1 MNKTVKI
8 ILGIVVLILLVFVLK
23 YFKDSN
29 AKEVVD
35 YKTELPFY
43 SSLDTKIV
51 ATGKLN
57 PEEEIEL
64 KPQISGIV
72 DQIFVEEGDLVRK
85 GDLIAKIRVVPNEQ
99 ALVSAKSRISTVKLT
114 FENAKTLFNR
124 NKTLFEKG
132 VISKQDF
139 ENSELSLNQA
149 EENFNQ
155 SKNDYQ
161 IIKRGSLSG
170 GSSANTT
177 IVAQISGTVL
187 EIPVREGDQVIQSN
201 NFNAGTTI
209 ATIADM
215 SKMIFEGK
223 VDESEVGKL
232 EEGKDIVVILG
243 AINEKEFPATLTFV
257 APKGVEQNGA
267 VQFTV
272 KADVKIESST
282 KIRAGYSANAEIE
295 IESKDSVLVIKE
307 ALLQFNRITEKSF
320 VEVLKDNGNFEI
332 KKVEIGLSDGINVE
346 ILSGL
351 KMEDKVKG
359 VIYNMLITRNYH
371 VKDKEEFMNSVD
383 NYLTHKENNPNEKI
397 YGASSR
403 ISTSSGA
410 IY

>member
-1 MNKTVKI
+1 MENSQVKI
-8 ILGIVVLILLVFVLK
+8 ILGIVLLILLVFVLK

-43 SSLDTKIV
+43 STLDTKTV

-99 ALVSAKSRISTVKLT
+99 ALGSAKSRINSARLS
-114 FENAKTLFNR
+114 FENAQTLFDR

-139 ENSELSLNQA
+139 ENSELSLNQSK
-149 EENFNQ
+149 ESYDQ
-155 SKNDYQ
+155 SKDDYQ
-161 IIKRGSLSG
+161 IIKQGSLSG

-177 IVAQISGTVL
+177 IVAQIPGTVL

-232 EEGKDIVVILG
+232 EEGKDIKVILG
-243 AINEKEFPATLTFV
+243 AINEKEFPAILTFV
-257 APKGVEQNGA
+257 APKGVEENGA
-267 VQFTV
+267 VQFTI
-272 KADVKIESST
+272 KADVTIEAST

-295 IESKDSVLVIKE
+295 IESKDSILVIKE
-307 ALLQFNRITEKSF
+307 ALLQFNRITEKPF
-320 VEVLKDNGNFEI
+320 VELLKANGSFET
-332 KKVEIGLSDGINVE
+332 KNVEIGLSDGINVE
-346 ILSGL
+346 IIEGV
-351 KMEDKVKG
+351 EEGDEIKVWNKAS
-359 VIYNMLITRNYH
+359 
-371 VKDKEEFMNSVD
+371 E
-383 NYLTHKENNPNEKI
+383 ENNEDEEDDE
-397 YGASSR
+397 
-403 ISTSSGA
+403 
-410 IY
+410 

>member
-8 ILGIVVLILLVFVLK
+8 ILGIVLLILLVFVLK

-35 YKTELPFY
+35 YKIELPFY
-43 SSLDTKIV
+43 STLDTKTV

-72 DQIFVEEGDLVRK
+72 DQIFVEEGDLVQK

-99 ALVSAKSRISTVKLT
+99 ALGSAKSRINTARLS
-114 FENAKTLFNR
+114 FENAQTLFNR
-124 NKTLFEKG
+124 NKALFEKG

-139 ENSELSLNQA
+139 ENSELSLNQSK
-149 EENFNQ
+149 ESYDQ
-155 SKNDYQ
+155 SKDDYQ
-161 IIKRGSLSG
+161 IIKQGSLSG
-170 GSSANTT
+170 GSSANTN
-177 IVAQISGTVL
+177 IVAQIPGTVL

-223 VDESEVGKL
+223 VDEAEVGKL

-243 AINEKEFPATLTFV
+243 AINEKEFPAVLTFV
-257 APKGVEQNGA
+257 APKGVEENGA
-267 VQFTV
+267 VQFTI
-272 KADVKIESST
+272 KADVTIDSST

-307 ALLQFNRITEKSF
+307 ALLQFNRITEKPF
-320 VEVLKDNGNFEI
+320 VELQKENGSF
-332 KKVEIGLSDGINVE
+332 KKKNIEIGLSDGINVE
-346 ILSGL
+346 IIDGV
-351 KMEDKVKG
+351 EEGDKIKVWNKAS
-359 VIYNMLITRNYH
+359 
-371 VKDKEEFMNSVD
+371 E
-383 NYLTHKENNPNEKI
+383 ENNEDEEDDE
-397 YGASSR
+397 
-403 ISTSSGA
+403 
-410 IY
+410 

>member
-8 ILGIVVLILLVFVLK
+8 IFGIVTLLLLVYVLK

-29 AKEVVD
+29 AKEVID

-43 SSLDTKIV
+43 STLDTKTV

-72 DQIFVEEGDLVRK
+72 DQIFVEEGDLVSK

-99 ALVSAKSRISTVKLT
+99 ALGSAKSRINTTRLS
-114 FENAKTLFNR
+114 FENAQTLFNR

-139 ENSELSLNQA
+139 ENSELSLNQSK
-149 EENFNQ
+149 ESYDQ
-155 SKNDYQ
+155 SKDDYQ
-161 IIKRGSLSG
+161 IIKQGSLSG
-170 GSSANTT
+170 GSSANTN
-177 IVAQISGTVL
+177 IVAQISGTIL

-232 EEGKDIVVILG
+232 EEGKDIKVILG
-243 AINEKEFPATLTFV
+243 AINEKEFPAVLTFV
-257 APKGVEQNGA
+257 APKGVEENGA
-267 VQFTV
+267 VQFTI
-272 KADVKIESST
+272 KADVTIEAST

-295 IESKDSVLVIKE
+295 IESKDSILVIKE
-307 ALLQFNRITEKSF
+307 ALLQFNRITEKPF
-320 VEVLKDNGNFEI
+320 VELQNENGNFT
-332 KKVEIGLSDGINVE
+332 KKNIEIGLSDGINVE
-346 ILSGL
+346 ILEGI
-351 KMEDKVKG
+351 EEGDKIKVWNKAS
-359 VIYNMLITRNYH
+359 
-371 VKDKEEFMNSVD
+371 E
-383 NYLTHKENNPNEKI
+383 ENNEDQEDDDDE
-397 YGASSR
+397 
-403 ISTSSGA
+403 
-410 IY
+410 

>member
-8 ILGIVVLILLVFVLK
+8 ILGIFVLILLVVVLK

-29 AKEVVD
+29 AKEVLD

-43 SSLDTKIV
+43 SSLDTKTV

-99 ALVSAKSRISTVKLT
+99 ALGSAKSRINSARLS
-114 FENAKTLFNR
+114 FENAQTLFDR
-124 NKTLFEKG
+124 NKLLFEKG

-139 ENSELSLNQA
+139 ENSELSLNQ
-149 EENFNQ
+149 
-155 SKNDYQ
+155 SKESYAQAQDDYK
-161 IIKRGSLSG
+161 IIKQGSLSG

-177 IVAQISGTVL
+177 IIAQIPGTIL

-232 EEGKDIVVILG
+232 EEGKDIKVILG
-243 AINEKEFPATLTFV
+243 AIAEKEFPAVLTFV
-257 APKGVEQNGA
+257 APKGVEENGA
-267 VQFTV
+267 VQFTI
-272 KADVKIESST
+272 KADVAIEAHT

-307 ALLQFNRITEKSF
+307 ALLQFNRITEKPF
-320 VEVLKDNGNFEI
+320 VELRQEDGTFS
-332 KKVEIGLSDGINVE
+332 KKNVTTGLSDGINIEITAGVE
-346 ILSGL
+346 EGDQI
-351 KMEDKVKG
+351 KVWNKAS
-359 VIYNMLITRNYH
+359 
-371 VKDKEEFMNSVD
+371 E
-383 NYLTHKENNPNEKI
+383 ENNDEDDEDDE
-397 YGASSR
+397 
-403 ISTSSGA
+403 
-410 IY
+410 

>member
-8 ILGIVVLILLVFVLK
+8 ILGIVVLILLVTVLK

-29 AKEVVD
+29 AKEVID

-43 SSLDTKIV
+43 STLDTKTV

-99 ALVSAKSRISTVKLT
+99 ALGSAKSRINTSRLS
-114 FENAKTLFNR
+114 FENAQTLFNR

-149 EENFNQ
+149 KESYNQ
-155 SKNDYQ
+155 SKDDYQ
-161 IIKRGSLSG
+161 IIKQGSLSG

-177 IVAQISGTVL
+177 IVAQIPGTIL

-232 EEGKDIVVILG
+232 EEGKDIKVILG
-243 AINEKEFPATLTFV
+243 AINEKEFPAVLTFV
-257 APKGVEQNGA
+257 APKGVEENGA
-267 VQFTV
+267 VQFTI
-272 KADVKIESST
+272 KADVTIEAST

-295 IESKDSVLVIKE
+295 IESKDSILVIKE
-307 ALLQFNRITEKSF
+307 ALLQFNRITEKPF
-320 VEVLKDNGNFEI
+320 VELLEDNGTF
-332 KKVEIGLSDGINVE
+332 KKKNIEIGLSDGINVE
-346 ILSGL
+346 IIDGV
-351 KMEDKVKG
+351 EEGDKIKVWNKAS
-359 VIYNMLITRNYH
+359 
-371 VKDKEEFMNSVD
+371 E
-383 NYLTHKENNPNEKI
+383 ENNEDEEDEDDE
-397 YGASSR
+397 
-403 ISTSSGA
+403 
-410 IY
+410 